1 MVSEKNITCGKKSYL
16 AFYSMI
22 GAVVEQTPLPSPPFI
37 RKGPLRQLSR
47 SIRARFARLKGCNY
61 KQNTREGLRGL
72 VGWGLF
78 NTGADINKYRVLV
91 FGIFVPFA
99 VFPA

>member
-22 GAVVEQTPLPSPPFI
+22 GAVVEQPPLPSPPFI

-61 KQNTREGLRGL
+61 KTKHKGGLEG
-72 VGWGLF
+72 VGRVGLF